1 MSRWLPV
8 HVYVAVEGELVDIV
22 VDANSVADKVI
33 RHCIGTDEAYDMGV

>member
-22 VDANSVADKVI
+22 VDANSI
-33 RHCIGTDEAYDMGV
+33 ENDEYNEDNMIIF